1 MTPETAVA
9 MLEASLARNGESV
22 TLRRLTGTNPIPLDV
37 AVTAFVK
44 PGQLAVEQLRGDNQF
59 THAVTIGKREIAARQ
74 WPGPPAPGDQVI
86 RGAATLAV
94 LDVFEFKLGD
104 VTVRYDLACKA

>member
-44 PGQLAVEQLRGDNQF
+44 PGQMAVEQLTGDNQF
-59 THAVTIGKREIAARQ
+59 THAVTMGNREIAARQ
-74 WPGPPAPGDQVI
+74 WPGPPTAGDQVI
-86 RGAATLAV
+86 RGGDTLAV
-94 LDVFEFKLGD
+94 LDVFECKLGG
-104 VTVRYDLACKA
+104 VTVRFDLACKA